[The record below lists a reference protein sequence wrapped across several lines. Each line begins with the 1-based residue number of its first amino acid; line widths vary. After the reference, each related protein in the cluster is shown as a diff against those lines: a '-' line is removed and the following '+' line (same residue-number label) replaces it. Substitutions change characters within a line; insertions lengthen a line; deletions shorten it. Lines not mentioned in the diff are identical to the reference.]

1 MVEIIRLATL
11 MAMRRDG
18 TRGGRPAALV
28 MAIIA
33 AAGVAVLP
41 ATAATAASAVSA
53 TTIAPQ
59 TTDSTAGLTG
69 TPLLSVRRVPDW
81 VAQTVAAQR
90 LAPTLSAILAQPALG
105 LAARTSCVVATQ
117 GGLTLFSDHPLESL
131 IPASN
136 MKLLTATALLDRL
149 GPTYHLTTTVV
160 GARPVGGSVR
170 GDLYLVGGGDPLLR
184 TSGYASALG
193 PDQTIYTS
201 LNQLAEQV
209 RDAGVTAVTG
219 SVVGD
224 ETRYDQLRTV
234 PTWKPVYAEEGDVGP
249 LSALEVNDGSAPAT
263 TSQSGSGASAA
274 ALQAAT
280 SADPAVR
287 AAVTFTNL
295 LRDDGVRVS
304 GRPASGKAA
313 AGLPTVTS
321 IASPTLAAEVD
332 AMLTVSDDTA
342 AELFTKELGY
352 RTAGAGTT
360 AAGVTAIRADLAAD
374 GLPVSQLVAEDGSG
388 LDRGDRVTCN
398 LLHADLEHEGASG
411 VLARG
416 LPVAG
421 ETGTLRLRMRG
432 TPAAG
437 RVRAK
442 TGTLDDVV
450 ALSGFVTPKP
460 GAAPPGTVLGQ
471 PIVFAVIFD
480 GVASQDAGRAVA
492 DEIGTALASYPQ
504 LPSLAGLGPQP

>member
-1 MVEIIRLATL
+1 
-11 MAMRRDG
+11 MA
-18 TRGGRPAALV
+18 V
-28 MAIIA
+28 VA

-41 ATAATAASAVSA
+41 ATATASAASV
-53 TTIAPQ
+53 TTVAGQTPAAPSGV
-59 TTDSTAGLTG
+59 TV
-69 TPLLSVRRVPDW
+69 TPILSVRRLPGW

-90 LAPTLSAILAQPALG
+90 LVPSLSAILAQPALG
-105 LAARTSCVVATQ
+105 PAARTSCLVASQ
-117 GGLTLFSDHPLESL
+117 GGLSLFSDNPLESL

-149 GPTYHLTTTVV
+149 GPAHRLTTTVV
-160 GARPVGGSVR
+160 AARPVRGSVA
-170 GDLYLVGGGDPLLR
+170 GNLYLVGGGDPLLR
-184 TSGYASALG
+184 TAAYASALG
-193 PDQTIYTS
+193 PDQTLYTS
-201 LNQLAEQV
+201 LDQLARQV
-209 RDAGVTAVTG
+209 RAAGVTAITG

-263 TSQSGSGASAA
+263 TSQSPSGASAR
-274 ALQAAT
+274 ALKAAT
-280 SADPAVR
+280 SANPAVR
-287 AAVTFTNL
+287 AAATFTNL
-295 LRDDGVRVS
+295 LRADGIRVGGQPTTGKS
-304 GRPASGKAA
+304 PAGVSA
-313 AGLPTVTS
+313 LTS
-321 IASPTLAAEVD
+321 IASPPLAAEVD

-352 RTAGAGTT
+352 QTAGVGST
-360 AAGVTAIRADLAAD
+360 AAGVAAIQSDLAGD
-374 GLPVSQLVAEDGSG
+374 SLPVSQLVGEDGSG

-421 ETGTLRLRMRG
+421 QTGTLRFRLQG

-437 RVRAK
+437 RLRAK

-450 ALSGFVTPKP
+450 ALSGFVLPKP
-460 GAAPPGTVLGQ
+460 GPAPPGTVLGQ
-471 PIVFAVIFD
+471 PIVFSLIFD
-480 GVASQDAGRAVA
+480 GVASLDGGRAVA
-492 DEIGTALASYPQ
+492 DQIGAALATYPQ
-504 LPSLAGLGPQP
+504 WPSLASIEPQP